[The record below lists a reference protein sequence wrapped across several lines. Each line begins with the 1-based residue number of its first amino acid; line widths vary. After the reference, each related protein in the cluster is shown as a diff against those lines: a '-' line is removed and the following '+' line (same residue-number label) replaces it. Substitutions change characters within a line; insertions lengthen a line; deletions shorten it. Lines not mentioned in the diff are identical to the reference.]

1 MSAASFLDAPCTL
14 WVDTPSDGST
24 PVGTDGGTWRDW
36 LIDAL
41 VTLAENGEGF
51 SGKRPNC
58 DAGWQSLLADALD
71 KHGTTFA
78 EAVGV
83 AFGVDHD
90 ERDRPLLTPNWAQ
103 AEGIGHLISALDAD
117 VESVDQ
123 TKAPDGRTRPFTTTL
138 QERRAA
144 ERFGAAFAELHG
156 IQRIPLASI
165 ARRWEAAAA
174 ARSHPP
180 SVAMAD
186 IRELRYCAV
195 RLVTNP
201 LSRREWMRDV
211 INYLDA
217 LVIRRQPEL

>member
-1 MSAASFLDAPCTL
+1 MRSCPFSSAMPLSQERNVSAASFLDAPCTL

-58 DAGWQSLLADALD
+58 DAGWHLLLLADALD

-78 EAVGV
+78 EAVGA

-103 AEGIGHLISALDAD
+103 AEGIGHLISALAAD

-123 TKAPDGRTRPFTTTL
+123 TKASGWPHPTVHNDTPGTEGCGTVRGGI
-138 QERRAA
+138 RRA
-144 ERFGAAFAELHG
+144 
-156 IQRIPLASI
+156 S
-165 ARRWEAAAA
+165 W
-174 ARSHPP
+174 HPANP
-180 SVAMAD
+180 ACL
-186 IRELRYCAV
+186 LR
-195 RLVTNP
+195 
-201 LSRREWMRDV
+201 
-211 INYLDA
+211 
-217 LVIRRQPEL
+217 